1 MAEDRRD
8 EPAKGGRLTR
18 AEREAMAGHPALCVW
33 LTGLPA
39 AGKTTLAR
47 GVERELFARG
57 LRTYVLDGDELRA
70 GLNAGLGFSPADR
83 HENLRRAGHAARLLV
98 DAGVIAVC
106 AFVSPAAAD
115 RAMIR
120 ELFEQDRFIEVWVSC
135 PVSVCAERDPKGLYA
150 KAARGE
156 IANLTGVGAP
166 YEAPDAPELVVDSSS
181 RPGRAVEMLVQT
193 ITRALEG
200 LGG

>member
-1 MAEDRRD
+1 MSTDKRVT
-8 EPAKGGRLTR
+8 RL
-18 AEREAMAGHPALCVW
+18 EREGRAGHPALCVW

-47 GVERELFARG
+47 GVERALFERG
-57 LRTYVLDGDELRA
+57 LSTYVLDGDELRV
-70 GLNAGLGFSPADR
+70 GLTAGLGFSPADR

-98 DAGVIAVC
+98 DAGVIVVC
-106 AFVSPAAAD
+106 AFVSPAASD

-156 IANLTGVGAP
+156 IPNLTGVGAP
-166 YEAPDAPELVVDSSS
+166 YEAPTAAELTVDSSS
-181 RPGRAVEMLVQT
+181 QPGRAVEQLEELVLK
-193 ITRALEG
+193 RLEQ
-200 LGG
+200 LGEVTQ